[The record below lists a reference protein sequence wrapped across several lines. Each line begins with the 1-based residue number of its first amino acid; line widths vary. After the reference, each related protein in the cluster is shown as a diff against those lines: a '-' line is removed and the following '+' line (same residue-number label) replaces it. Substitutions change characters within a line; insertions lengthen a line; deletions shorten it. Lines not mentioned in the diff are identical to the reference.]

1 MWNCFLFSLVEKSV
15 FSCEGMWSAR
25 GPYSGADLVAC
36 ESVVAATECSE
47 GFTFFSTF
55 SFLPFHLV
63 STAWYLKAGLVSQ
76 PNSLWF
82 LERPQRASGS
92 GWREKQRKTAAS
104 QPTAALVSRGST
116 NGLDKK
122 LAHLPQAC
130 IYGLCP
136 LPSLSLLYCPFLMV
150 ALMSFAAIPKK
161 TWPYCVLKFF
171 L

>member
-92 GWREKQRKTAAS
+92 GWREKRRKTAAS
-104 QPTAALVSRGST
+104 QPTAALVSSGSQQMDWIRNLPT
-116 NGLDKK
+116 YPK
-122 LAHLPQAC
+122 LAFMASALFP
-130 IYGLCP
+130 
-136 LPSLSLLYCPFLMV
+136 PSFFFT
-150 ALMSFAAIPKK
+150 ALF
-161 TWPYCVLKFF
+161 
-171 L
+171 